1 VHVITCGGEFLSP
14 LLKVFPLE
22 EFLEVSNIQR
32 KRIVERRYEMDCLSK
47 KNKKKW
53 TVPSLARY
61 REEEEERLIRS
72 RVLISCLYCIYEDI

>member
-1 VHVITCGGEFLSP
+1 
-14 LLKVFPLE
+14 
-22 EFLEVSNIQR
+22 
-32 KRIVERRYEMDCLSK
+32 MDCLSK

-61 REEEEERLIRS
+61 REEEEEEERLIRS